1 MILSLSFFADNTGS
15 LLTKKAE
22 LHKPTKHQQNMNGNI
37 LFPQSPEEYNE
48 PHTSSTQLSP
58 ICSNESKQS
67 AELAGSPGSTTS
79 LRNDAEPPGT
89 TGRGSVRDHDSVS
102 TAGRDQ
108 GTVSGTGRKATGMQ
122 KAREQQEQSGS
133 ARGNLGSPVVLTNGL
148 HTEPEVAK
156 EKDGDGK
163 KDTGRQS
170 QAATRTGGVALDEK
184 LLTNQIL
191 FTETLGNAGLPPCR
205 NMAELADPEDED
217 EQISFAAADAKLS
230 CSDDDREDFAFKDIR
245 DGFSSTFEKIV
256 ESDLMKGTYY
266 SSLDSLDVLSL
277 TDETDSCVSFE
288 APLTPLIQQRTKE
301 SSELLEQKLLAH
313 RKDILEPTMTD
324 RQEEAMAKVMDGDFG
339 SPLKHSLTSSRSEN
353 VLSRASLKNVPNGY
367 HADRVEEDAAN
378 LMNSISDANIKDT
391 LSDSDSDI
399 GSTEQLDQ
407 GSTDTLVNGCKADS
421 EAAKRLAKRLYHL
434 EGFKHC
440 DVARQLGKNNEFSKL
455 VAEEY
460 LRFFDFTGLTLD
472 KALRTFLKAF
482 PLMGETQERERVL
495 IHFSRRYCHCNPEES
510 TSEDGI
516 HTLTCALMLLN
527 TDLHGHNIGKKMS
540 CQQFTGNL
548 DGLNDGKD
556 FSKDLLK
563 ALYNSIKNEKLEWAI
578 DEDELRKSL
587 SELVDD
593 KVGASAK
600 KMTRIVDGSNPFLDV
615 PQAQNAVTYKHGIL
629 TRKTHADM
637 DGKRTPRGRRGW
649 KKFYAVLKGTILYL
663 QKDEYKPDKE
673 LSEVDLKNAI
683 RIHHALATKAS
694 DYSKKSNVLK
704 LKTADWRV
712 FLFQAPINLVA
723 AIFSAPAF
731 PAAICSMK
739 KFCRPLLP
747 SSTTKLCQE
756 EQLQSHEN
764 KMRQI
769 SDELTEHKLHPIVKG
784 LKSKEAEEYR
794 LKEHY
799 LIFEKSRYETY
810 INLLRVKMKAGT
822 DDLEKIEA
830 NLFTM
835 ETEESSLRK
844 TYSSPSISQGP
855 MPAVNRQ
862 PDKNVPEHD
871 PSSNQ

>member
-1 MILSLSFFADNTGS
+1 MSESSPLPWSAADEGEPPSPGPQPSPPALSDEESPPSPPAEPASGRASPRHDAQPSPAEGEQRDEHVAAVTEAGERLSEQGQGAASEGGR
-15 LLTKKAE
+15 AE
-22 LHKPTKHQQNMNGNI
+22 RAGLANGVGRERRDTAG
-37 LFPQSPEEYNE
+37 PSSPE
-48 PHTSSTQLSP
+48 LGDRGSP
-58 ICSNESKQS
+58 SPQRASGALSKQ
-67 AELAGSPGSTTS
+67 
-79 LRNDAEPPGT
+79 RWH
-89 TGRGSVRDHDSVS
+89 SV
-102 TAGRDQ
+102 
-108 GTVSGTGRKATGMQ
+108 
-122 KAREQQEQSGS
+122 
-133 ARGNLGSPVVLTNGL
+133 LGSS
-148 HTEPEVAK
+148 E
-156 EKDGDGK
+156 
-163 KDTGRQS
+163 
-170 QAATRTGGVALDEK
+170 ALSADE
-184 LLTNQIL
+184 
-191 FTETLGNAGLPPCR
+191 
-205 NMAELADPEDED
+205 AE
-217 EQISFAAADAKLS
+217 EQFGFASGDAKLS
-230 CSDDDREDFAFKDIR
+230 CSDDDREHFQFKDIR

-288 APLTPLIQQRTKE
+288 APLTPLIQQRAKE
-301 SSELLEQKLLAH
+301 SPELLEQKLAAQQREALHHMAAD
-313 RKDILEPTMTD
+313 K
-324 RQEEAMAKVMDGDFG
+324 QEQGAAKPAEGDFG
-339 SPLKHSLTSSRSEN
+339 SPLRHSITSSRSEN
-353 VLSRASLKNVPNGY
+353 VLSRLSLKSIPNGF
-367 HADRVEEDAAN
+367 HVESSEEDATKII
-378 LMNSISDANIKDT
+378 NSISDASLKDT
-391 LSDSDSDI
+391 LSDSDSDM

-407 GSTDTLVNGCKADS
+407 GSTDTLANGCRADS
-421 EAAKRLAKRLYHL
+421 EAAKRLAKRLYNL
-434 EGFKHC
+434 EGFKRC

-460 LRFFDFTGLTLD
+460 LSFFDFTGLTLD

-540 CQQFTGNL
+540 CQQFIANL

-556 FSKDLLK
+556 FTKDLLK
-563 ALYNSIKNEKLEWAI
+563 TLYNSIKNEKLEWAI

-593 KVGASAK
+593 KFGASAK
-600 KMTRIVDGSNPFLDV
+600 KVTRIVDSSNPFLDI
-615 PQAQNAVTYKHGIL
+615 PQALNAVTYKHGVL

-649 KKFYAVLKGTILYL
+649 KKFYAVLKGTVLYL
-663 QKDEYKPDKE
+663 QKDEYKPDKD

-683 RIHHALATKAS
+683 RVHHALATKAS

-712 FLFQAPINLVA
+712 FLFQAPSKEEMLSWILRINLVA

-747 SSTTKLCQE
+747 SSMTKLCQE
-756 EQLQSHEN
+756 EQLRSHEN
-764 KMRQI
+764 KMKQI
-769 SDELTEHKLHPIVKG
+769 ADELAEHKLHPVEKS

-810 INLLRVKMKAGT
+810 INLLCMKIKVGT
-822 DDLEKIEA
+822 DDLERIETSFFKVEA
-830 NLFTM
+830 DDLA
-835 ETEESSLRK
+835 LRK
-844 TYSSPSISQGP
+844 THSSPSLSQGH
-855 MPAVNRQ
+855 MSISCKAEKDILEQNT
-862 PDKNVPEHD
+862 
-871 PSSNQ
+871 

>member
-1 MILSLSFFADNTGS
+1 
-15 LLTKKAE
+15 
-22 LHKPTKHQQNMNGNI
+22 
-37 LFPQSPEEYNE
+37 
-48 PHTSSTQLSP
+48 
-58 ICSNESKQS
+58 
-67 AELAGSPGSTTS
+67 
-79 LRNDAEPPGT
+79 
-89 TGRGSVRDHDSVS
+89 
-102 TAGRDQ
+102 
-108 GTVSGTGRKATGMQ
+108 
-122 KAREQQEQSGS
+122 
-133 ARGNLGSPVVLTNGL
+133 
-148 HTEPEVAK
+148 
-156 EKDGDGK
+156 
-163 KDTGRQS
+163 
-170 QAATRTGGVALDEK
+170 
-184 LLTNQIL
+184 
-191 FTETLGNAGLPPCR
+191 
-205 NMAELADPEDED
+205 
-217 EQISFAAADAKLS
+217 
-230 CSDDDREDFAFKDIR
+230 
-245 DGFSSTFEKIV
+245 
-256 ESDLMKGTYY
+256 MKGTYY

-301 SSELLEQKLLAH
+301 SSELLEQKLIAH
-313 RKDILEPTMTD
+313 QKEALGPMTAD
-324 RQEEAMAKVMDGDFG
+324 KQEEAMAKAMDGDFG
-339 SPLKHSLTSSRSEN
+339 SPLKHSITSSQSEN
-353 VLSRASLKNVPNGY
+353 VLSRASLKSIPNGY
-367 HADRVEEDAAN
+367 HVERLEEDATK
-378 LMNSISDANIKDT
+378 LINSISDASIKDT
-391 LSDSDSDI
+391 LSDSDSDM

-407 GSTDTLVNGCKADS
+407 GSTDTLANGCKADN

-472 KALRTFLKAF
+472 KALRAFLKAF

-495 IHFSRRYCHCNPEES
+495 IHFSHRYCHCNPEES

-527 TDLHGHNIGKKMS
+527 TDLHGHVNIGKKMS
-540 CQQFTGNL
+540 CHQFTANL
-548 DGLNDGKD
+548 DGLNDGQD
-556 FSKDLLK
+556 FAKDLLK
-563 ALYNSIKNEKLEWAI
+563 TLYNSIKNEKLEWAI

-593 KVGASAK
+593 KLGASAK
-600 KMTRIVDGSNPFLDV
+600 KVTRIVDGSNPFLDV
-615 PQAQNAVTYKHGIL
+615 PQVQNAVTYKHGIL

-663 QKDEYKPDKE
+663 QKDEYKPDKD

-712 FLFQAPINLVA
+712 FLFQAPSKGEMLSWILRINLVA

-747 SSTTKLCQE
+747 ACTTKLCQE

-769 SDELTEHKLHPIVKG
+769 ADELTEHKLHPIVKG

-810 INLLRVKMKAGT
+810 ISLLCAKIKAGT
-822 DDLEKIEA
+822 DDLEKIET

-835 ETEESSLRK
+835 ETEDISLRK
-844 TYSSPSISQGP
+844 TYSSPSISQGQLP
-855 MPAVNRQ
+855 VNSKAEQDITDQNTSGSAVGMHSTAINSQ
-862 PDKNVPEHD
+862 FTAASLVPV
-871 PSSNQ
+871 PSASASWTSKQL

>member
-1 MILSLSFFADNTGS
+1 MSESSPLPCSAA
-15 LLTKKAE
+15 AE
-22 LHKPTKHQQNMNGNI
+22 
-37 LFPQSPEEYNE
+37 SE
-48 PHTSSTQLSP
+48 PR
-58 ICSNESKQS
+58 
-67 AELAGSPGSTTS
+67 SPGSQPS
-79 LRNDAEPPGT
+79 PLSCGAGDEQQRQAAEPASGRASPRSDAQPSRAQGEQRHQHLEAVTEPGERLGEP
-89 TGRGSVRDHDSVS
+89 GRGSGAGGAADGAVLANGVDTALAPGRERPQDGDTPGRSSPELGDSGS
-102 TAGRDQ
+102 PSLQTA
-108 GTVSGTGRKATGMQ
+108 SGTLSKERWH
-122 KAREQQEQSGS
+122 SV
-133 ARGNLGSPVVLTNGL
+133 LGSS
-148 HTEPEVAK
+148 E
-156 EKDGDGK
+156 
-163 KDTGRQS
+163 
-170 QAATRTGGVALDEK
+170 ALSADE
-184 LLTNQIL
+184 
-191 FTETLGNAGLPPCR
+191 
-205 NMAELADPEDED
+205 AE
-217 EQISFAAADAKLS
+217 EQFGFASGDAKLS
-230 CSDDDREDFAFKDIR
+230 CSDDDREHFQFKDIR

-288 APLTPLIQQRTKE
+288 APLTPLIQQRAKE
-301 SSELLEQKLLAH
+301 SPELLEQKLAAQQREALHHMAAD
-313 RKDILEPTMTD
+313 K
-324 RQEEAMAKVMDGDFG
+324 QEQAAAKPAEGDFG
-339 SPLKHSLTSSRSEN
+339 SPLRHSITSSRSEN
-353 VLSRASLKNVPNGY
+353 VLSRLSLKSIPNGF
-367 HADRVEEDAAN
+367 HVESSEEDATKII
-378 LMNSISDANIKDT
+378 NSISDASLKDT
-391 LSDSDSDI
+391 LSDSDSDM

-407 GSTDTLVNGCKADS
+407 GSTDTLANGCRADS
-421 EAAKRLAKRLYHL
+421 EAAKRLAKRLYNL
-434 EGFKHC
+434 EGFKRC

-460 LRFFDFTGLTLD
+460 LSFFDFTGLTLD

-495 IHFSRRYCHCNPEES
+495 IHFSRRYCQCNPEES

-540 CQQFTGNL
+540 CQQFIANL

-556 FSKDLLK
+556 FAKDLLK
-563 ALYNSIKNEKLEWAI
+563 TLYNSIKNEKLEWAI

-593 KVGASAK
+593 KFGASAK
-600 KMTRIVDGSNPFLDV
+600 KVTRIVDSSNPFLDI
-615 PQAQNAVTYKHGIL
+615 PQALNAVTYKHGVL

-649 KKFYAVLKGTILYL
+649 KKFYAVLKGTVLYL
-663 QKDEYKPDKE
+663 QKDEYKPDKD

-683 RIHHALATKAS
+683 RVHHALATKAS

-712 FLFQAPINLVA
+712 FLFQAPSKEEMLSWILRINLVA

-747 SSTTKLCQE
+747 SSMTKLCQE
-756 EQLQSHEN
+756 EQLRSHEN
-764 KMRQI
+764 KMKQI
-769 SDELTEHKLHPIVKG
+769 ADELAEHKLHPVEKS

-810 INLLRVKMKAGT
+810 INLLCMKIKVGT
-822 DDLEKIEA
+822 DDLERIETSFFKVEA
-830 NLFTM
+830 DDLA
-835 ETEESSLRK
+835 LRK
-844 TYSSPSISQGP
+844 THSSPSLSQGH
-855 MPAVNRQ
+855 MSISCKAEKDILEQNT
-862 PDKNVPEHD
+862 
-871 PSSNQ
+871 

>member
-1 MILSLSFFADNTGS
+1 MSESRHFPLSVASS
-15 LLTKKAE
+15 SE
-22 LHKPTKHQQNMNGNI
+22 LHSSGSQPAVQACSDGDEQLGQPPEPASRKA
-37 LFPQSPEEYNE
+37 SP
-48 PHTSSTQLSP
+48 PD
-58 ICSNESKQS
+58 
-67 AELAGSPGSTTS
+67 
-79 LRNDAEPPGT
+79 DAEPGQ
-89 TGRGSVRDHDSVS
+89 GADGVRRGCGDKHLAASV
-102 TAGRDQ
+102 G
-108 GTVSGTGRKATGMQ
+108 
-122 KAREQQEQSGS
+122 
-133 ARGNLGSPVVLTNGL
+133 
-148 HTEPEVAK
+148 AK
-156 EKDGDGK
+156 EKGSEAYTLSDSEGCVGP
-163 KDTGRQS
+163 
-170 QAATRTGGVALDEK
+170 ALD
-184 LLTNQIL
+184 N
-191 FTETLGNAGLPPCR
+191 GVD
-205 NMAELADPEDED
+205 AELSAGGEAVRLQQQDSSVPSPSSVDSGERGSLAPEARIQALGKLHLHGFLGSSEMLSSNETED
-217 EQISFAAADAKLS
+217 QLRFAAGNAKLS
-230 CSDDDREDFAFKDIR
+230 CSEDDKEHFQFKDIR

-288 APLTPLIQQRTKE
+288 APLTPLIQQRVKE
-301 SSELLEQKLLAH
+301 SPELLEQKLVAQQREALHHMAAD
-313 RKDILEPTMTD
+313 K
-324 RQEEAMAKVMDGDFG
+324 QEQAAVKPVEGDFG
-339 SPLKHSLTSSRSEN
+339 SPLRHSITSSRSEN
-353 VLSRASLKNVPNGY
+353 VLSRLSLKNIPNGF
-367 HADRVEEDAAN
+367 HVESSEEEATKII
-378 LMNSISDANIKDT
+378 NSISDASLKDA
-391 LSDSDSDI
+391 LSDSDSDM

-407 GSTDTLVNGCKADS
+407 GSTDTLANGCRADS
-421 EAAKRLAKRLYHL
+421 EAAKRLAKRLYNL
-434 EGFKHC
+434 EGFKRC

-460 LRFFDFTGLTLD
+460 LSFFDFTGLTLD

-495 IHFSRRYCHCNPEES
+495 IHFSRRYCQCNPEES

-540 CQQFTGNL
+540 CQQFIANL

-556 FSKDLLK
+556 FAKDLLK
-563 ALYNSIKNEKLEWAI
+563 TLYNSIKNEKLEWAI

-593 KVGASAK
+593 KFGASAK
-600 KMTRIVDGSNPFLDV
+600 KVTRIVDSSNPFLDI
-615 PQAQNAVTYKHGIL
+615 PQALNAVTYKHGVL

-663 QKDEYKPDKE
+663 QKDEYKPDKD

-683 RIHHALATKAS
+683 RVHHALATKAS

-712 FLFQAPINLVA
+712 FLFQAPSKEEMLSWILRINLVA

-747 SSTTKLCQE
+747 SSMTKLCQE
-756 EQLQSHEN
+756 EQLRSHEN
-764 KMRQI
+764 KMKQI
-769 SDELTEHKLHPIVKG
+769 ADELAEHKSHPVEKS

-799 LIFEKSRYETY
+799 LIFEVPNKEG
-810 INLLRVKMKAGT
+810 I
-822 DDLEKIEA
+822 
-830 NLFTM
+830 LF
-835 ETEESSLRK
+835 SVH
-844 TYSSPSISQGP
+844 ISVFQ
-855 MPAVNRQ
+855 
-862 PDKNVPEHD
+862 KHL
-871 PSSNQ
+871 

>member
-1 MILSLSFFADNTGS
+1 MVSPWSS
-15 LLTKKAE
+15 YE
-22 LHKPTKHQQNMNGNI
+22 LV
-37 LFPQSPEEYNE
+37 E
-48 PHTSSTQLSP
+48 
-58 ICSNESKQS
+58 
-67 AELAGSPGSTTS
+67 
-79 LRNDAEPPGT
+79 
-89 TGRGSVRDHDSVS
+89 
-102 TAGRDQ
+102 
-108 GTVSGTGRKATGMQ
+108 
-122 KAREQQEQSGS
+122 
-133 ARGNLGSPVVLTNGL
+133 
-148 HTEPEVAK
+148 TE
-156 EKDGDGK
+156 
-163 KDTGRQS
+163 
-170 QAATRTGGVALDEK
+170 
-184 LLTNQIL
+184 
-191 FTETLGNAGLPPCR
+191 
-205 NMAELADPEDED
+205 
-217 EQISFAAADAKLS
+217 AKLS
-230 CSDDDREDFAFKDIR
+230 YSDDEREDFAFKDIR

-288 APLTPLIQQRTKE
+288 APLTPLIQQRSKE

-313 RKDILEPTMTD
+313 QRDVLEPMITD
-324 RQEEAMAKVMDGDFG
+324 KQAEAMAKAMDSDFG
-339 SPLKHSLTSSRSEN
+339 SPLKHSITSSRSEN
-353 VLSRASLKNVPNGY
+353 VLSRASLKNIPNGY
-367 HADRVEEDAAN
+367 HVESAEEDATM

-391 LSDSDSDI
+391 LSDSDSDM

-407 GSTDTLVNGCKADS
+407 GSTDTLVNGCKADG

-495 IHFSRRYCHCNPEES
+495 IHFSHRYCQCNPEES

-540 CQQFTGNL
+540 CQQFTANL
-548 DGLNDGKD
+548 DGLNDGSD
-556 FSKDLLK
+556 FAKDLLK
-563 ALYNSIKNEKLEWAI
+563 TLYNSIKNEKLEWAI

-593 KVGASAK
+593 KFGASSK
-600 KMTRIVDGSNPFLDV
+600 KMARIVDGSNPFLDV
-615 PQAQNAVTYKHGIL
+615 PQAQNAITYKHGIL

-704 LKTADWRV
+704 LKQQTGEC
-712 FLFQAPINLVA
+712 P
-723 AIFSAPAF
+723 
-731 PAAICSMK
+731 
-739 KFCRPLLP
+739 LP
-747 SSTTKLCQE
+747 SSVSGTGEAMSAHMSISVDILFSLSVNLLQE

-764 KMRQI
+764 KMKQTV
-769 SDELTEHKLHPIVKG
+769 DELTEHKLHPIAKG

-810 INLLRVKMKAGT
+810 INLLCVKIKAGT

-835 ETEESSLRK
+835 ETEDSSLRK
-844 TYSSPSISQGP
+844 TYSSPSISQGQLS
-855 MPAVNRQ
+855 AANSKVEKDVTEQNT
-862 PDKNVPEHD
+862 
-871 PSSNQ
+871 SSNQ

>member
-1 MILSLSFFADNTGS
+1 MSETSPLPWSAAD
-15 LLTKKAE
+15 E
-22 LHKPTKHQQNMNGNI
+22 C
-37 LFPQSPEEYNE
+37 E
-48 PHTSSTQLSP
+48 PH
-58 ICSNESKQS
+58 
-67 AELAGSPGSTTS
+67 SPGSQPS
-79 LRNDAEPPGT
+79 PLACSDGDEQPSQPAEPASGRASPRHDAQPSRAEGERGDQRDEHLEAVTEPGERLSEQ
-89 TGRGSVRDHDSVS
+89 G
-102 TAGRDQ
+102 Q
-108 GTVSGTGRKATGMQ
+108 GTGA
-122 KAREQQEQSGS
+122 ASGS
-133 ARGNLGSPVVLTNGL
+133 GRADGAVLTNGVDAAL
-148 HTEPEVAK
+148 AAGRERPPLQPQ
-156 EKDGDGK
+156 DGD
-163 KDTGRQS
+163 TPGRS
-170 QAATRTGGVALDEK
+170 SPELGDRGSPSLEIPSGALSKERWHSVLGSSEALSADE
-184 LLTNQIL
+184 
-191 FTETLGNAGLPPCR
+191 
-205 NMAELADPEDED
+205 AE
-217 EQISFAAADAKLS
+217 EQFGFASGDAKLS
-230 CSDDDREDFAFKDIR
+230 CSDDDREHFQFKDIR

-288 APLTPLIQQRTKE
+288 APLTPLIQQRAKE
-301 SSELLEQKLLAH
+301 SPELLEQKLAAQQREALHHMAAD
-313 RKDILEPTMTD
+313 K
-324 RQEEAMAKVMDGDFG
+324 QEQAAAKAAEGDFG
-339 SPLKHSLTSSRSEN
+339 SPLRHSITSSRSEN
-353 VLSRASLKNVPNGY
+353 VLSRLSLKSIPNGF
-367 HADRVEEDAAN
+367 HVEGSEEDATKII
-378 LMNSISDANIKDT
+378 NSISDASLKDT
-391 LSDSDSDI
+391 LSDSDSDM

-407 GSTDTLVNGCKADS
+407 GSTDTLANGCRADS
-421 EAAKRLAKRLYHL
+421 EAAKRLAKRLYNL
-434 EGFKHC
+434 EGFKRC

-460 LRFFDFTGLTLD
+460 LSFFDFTGLTLD

-495 IHFSRRYCHCNPEES
+495 IHFSRRYCQCNPEES

-540 CQQFTGNL
+540 CQQFIANL

-556 FSKDLLK
+556 FAKDLLK
-563 ALYNSIKNEKLEWAI
+563 TLYNSIKNEKLEWAI

-593 KVGASAK
+593 KFGASAK
-600 KMTRIVDGSNPFLDV
+600 KVTRIVDSSNPFLDI
-615 PQAQNAVTYKHGIL
+615 PQALNAVTYKHGVL

-649 KKFYAVLKGTILYL
+649 KKFYAVLKGTVLYL
-663 QKDEYKPDKE
+663 QKDEYKPDKD

-683 RIHHALATKAS
+683 RVHHALATKAS

-712 FLFQAPINLVA
+712 FLFQAPSKEEMLSWILRINLVA

-747 SSTTKLCQE
+747 SSMTKLCQE
-756 EQLQSHEN
+756 EQLRSHEN
-764 KMRQI
+764 KMKQI
-769 SDELTEHKLHPIVKG
+769 ADELAEHKLHPVEKS

-810 INLLRVKMKAGT
+810 INLLCMKIKVGT
-822 DDLEKIEA
+822 DDLERIETSFFKVEA
-830 NLFTM
+830 DDIA
-835 ETEESSLRK
+835 LRK
-844 TYSSPSISQGP
+844 THSSPSLSQGH
-855 MPAVNRQ
+855 MSLSCKAEKDILEQNT
-862 PDKNVPEHD
+862 
-871 PSSNQ
+871 

>member
-1 MILSLSFFADNTGS
+1 WGAD
-15 LLTKKAE
+15 
-22 LHKPTKHQQNMNGNI
+22 
-37 LFPQSPEEYNE
+37 
-48 PHTSSTQLSP
+48 
-58 ICSNESKQS
+58 
-67 AELAGSPGSTTS
+67 
-79 LRNDAEPPGT
+79 
-89 TGRGSVRDHDSVS
+89 
-102 TAGRDQ
+102 
-108 GTVSGTGRKATGMQ
+108 
-122 KAREQQEQSGS
+122 
-133 ARGNLGSPVVLTNGL
+133 
-148 HTEPEVAK
+148 
-156 EKDGDGK
+156 
-163 KDTGRQS
+163 
-170 QAATRTGGVALDEK
+170 
-184 LLTNQIL
+184 
-191 FTETLGNAGLPPCR
+191 
-205 NMAELADPEDED
+205 
-217 EQISFAAADAKLS
+217 FAAAEAKLS
-230 CSDDDREDFAFKDIR
+230 YSDDEREDFAFKDIR

-288 APLTPLIQQRTKE
+288 APLTPLIQQRSKE

-313 RKDILEPTMTD
+313 QRDVLEPMITD
-324 RQEEAMAKVMDGDFG
+324 KQAEAMAKAMDSDFG
-339 SPLKHSLTSSRSEN
+339 SPLKHSITSSRSEN
-353 VLSRASLKNVPNGY
+353 VLSRASLKNIPNGY
-367 HADRVEEDAAN
+367 HVESAEEDATM

-391 LSDSDSDI
+391 LSDSDSDM

-407 GSTDTLVNGCKADS
+407 GSTDTLVNGCKADG

-495 IHFSRRYCHCNPEES
+495 IHFSHRYCQCNPEES

-540 CQQFTGNL
+540 CQQFTANL
-548 DGLNDGKD
+548 DGLNDGSD
-556 FSKDLLK
+556 FAKDLLK
-563 ALYNSIKNEKLEWAI
+563 TLYNSIKNEKLEWAI

-593 KVGASAK
+593 KFGASSK
-600 KMTRIVDGSNPFLDV
+600 KMARIVDGSNPFLDV
-615 PQAQNAVTYKHGIL
+615 PQAQNAITYKHGIL

-704 LKTADWRV
+704 LKQQTGEC
-712 FLFQAPINLVA
+712 P
-723 AIFSAPAF
+723 
-731 PAAICSMK
+731 
-739 KFCRPLLP
+739 LP
-747 SSTTKLCQE
+747 SSVSGTGEAMSAHMSISVDILFSLSVNLLQE

-764 KMRQI
+764 KMKQTV
-769 SDELTEHKLHPIVKG
+769 DELTEHKLHPIAKG

-810 INLLRVKMKAGT
+810 INLLCVKIKAGT

-835 ETEESSLRK
+835 ETEDSSLRK
-844 TYSSPSISQGP
+844 TYSSPSISQGQLS
-855 MPAVNRQ
+855 AANSKVEKDVTEQNT
-862 PDKNVPEHD
+862 
-871 PSSNQ
+871 SSNQ

>member
-1 MILSLSFFADNTGS
+1 
-15 LLTKKAE
+15 
-22 LHKPTKHQQNMNGNI
+22 MNRNI
-37 LFPQSPEEYNE
+37 FPSPPEEYNE
-48 PHTSSTQLSP
+48 PHTSSVQVTT
-58 ICSNESKQS
+58 ITTESKGP
-67 AELAGSPGSTTS
+67 AEPAESPSISSNIRNDIELPGSMDNRS
-79 LRNDAEPPGT
+79 LEDGDCVSNASRHKRT
-89 TGRGSVRDHDSVS
+89 VTGIWGE
-102 TAGRDQ
+102 TE
-108 GTVSGTGRKATGMQ
+108 MQ
-122 KAREQQEQSGS
+122 EEKGWQAQSGHTGDGIS
-133 ARGNLGSPVVLTNGL
+133 SLVLTNGL
-148 HTEPEVAK
+148 HTETEPGQERDAK
-156 EKDGDGK
+156 GGER
-163 KDTGRQS
+163 RQAQITPRMGS
-170 QAATRTGGVALDEK
+170 TDLEES
-184 LLTNQIL
+184 LLTNKLL
-191 FTETLGNAGLPPCR
+191 FSETLSKAGLQSHQDV
-205 NMAELADPEDED
+205 AELLDPEDGD
-217 EQISFAAADAKLS
+217 EQISFAAAEAKLS
-230 CSDDDREDFAFKDIR
+230 YSDDEREDFAFKDIR

-288 APLTPLIQQRTKE
+288 APLTPLIQQRSKE

-313 RKDILEPTMTD
+313 QRDVLEPMITD
-324 RQEEAMAKVMDGDFG
+324 KQAEAMAKAMDSDFG
-339 SPLKHSLTSSRSEN
+339 SPLKHSITSSRSEN
-353 VLSRASLKNVPNGY
+353 VLSRASLKNIPNGY
-367 HADRVEEDAAN
+367 HVESAEEDATM

-391 LSDSDSDI
+391 LSDSDSDM

-407 GSTDTLVNGCKADS
+407 GSTDTLVNGCKADG

-495 IHFSRRYCHCNPEES
+495 IHFSHRYCQCNPEES

-527 TDLHGHNIGKKMS
+527 TDLHGHVNIGKKMS
-540 CQQFTGNL
+540 CQQFTANL
-548 DGLNDGKD
+548 DGLNDGSD
-556 FSKDLLK
+556 FAKDLLK
-563 ALYNSIKNEKLEWAI
+563 TLYNSIKNEKLEWAI

-593 KVGASAK
+593 KFGASSK
-600 KMTRIVDGSNPFLDV
+600 KMARIVDGSNPFLDV
-615 PQAQNAVTYKHGIL
+615 PQAQNAITYKHGIL

-712 FLFQAPINLVA
+712 FLFQAPSKGEMLSWILRINLVA

-747 SSTTKLCQE
+747 SSITKLCQE

-764 KMRQI
+764 KMKQTV
-769 SDELTEHKLHPIVKG
+769 DELTEHKLHPIAKG

-810 INLLRVKMKAGT
+810 INLLCVKIKAGT

-835 ETEESSLRK
+835 ETEDSSLRK
-844 TYSSPSISQGP
+844 TYSSPSISQGQLS
-855 MPAVNRQ
+855 AANSKVEKDVTEQNT
-862 PDKNVPEHD
+862 
-871 PSSNQ
+871 SSNQ

>member
-1 MILSLSFFADNTGS
+1 
-15 LLTKKAE
+15 
-22 LHKPTKHQQNMNGNI
+22 MNRNI
-37 LFPQSPEEYNE
+37 LFPSPPEEYNE
-48 PHTSSTQLSP
+48 PHTSSAQVTTIISENKQPAQPAESP
-58 ICSNESKQS
+58 SI
-67 AELAGSPGSTTS
+67 TS
-79 LRNDAEPPGT
+79 SIRNDTEPPGSMDNRSLED
-89 TGRGSVRDHDSVS
+89 GIYLSNANRHK
-102 TAGRDQ
+102 
-108 GTVSGTGRKATGMQ
+108 GTVAGAWRETEMQ
-122 KAREQQEQSGS
+122 KEKGWQEQSGS
-133 ARGNLGSPVVLTNGL
+133 TGDGISSLVFTNGL
-148 HTEPEVAK
+148 HTETESEPGKERDDKGGAK
-156 EKDGDGK
+156 
-163 KDTGRQS
+163 RQA
-170 QAATRTGGVALDEK
+170 QITPRTGSADLEERLLKNK
-184 LLTNQIL
+184 LLFSEPL
-191 FTETLGNAGLPPCR
+191 SKAGFQSHR
-205 NMAELADPEDED
+205 DVSELLDPEDGED
-217 EQISFAAADAKLS
+217 QISFAAAEAKLS
-230 CSDDDREDFAFKDIR
+230 YSDDDRDDFAFKDIR

-301 SSELLEQKLLAH
+301 SSELLEQKLLVH
-313 RKDILEPTMTD
+313 RKDLLEPVLTD
-324 RQEEAMAKVMDGDFG
+324 KEEEAMAKALDSEFG
-339 SPLKHSLTSSRSEN
+339 SPLKHSITSSRSEN
-353 VLSRASLKNVPNGY
+353 VLSRASLKNIPNGY
-367 HADRVEEDAAN
+367 HVERTEEDATK
-378 LMNSISDANIKDT
+378 LMNSISDTNIKDA
-391 LSDSDSDI
+391 LSDSDSDM

-407 GSTDTLVNGCKADS
+407 GSTDTLVNGCKADG

-495 IHFSRRYCHCNPEES
+495 IHFSHRYCQCNPEES

-540 CQQFTGNL
+540 CQQFTANL

-556 FSKDLLK
+556 FAKDLLK
-563 ALYNSIKNEKLEWAI
+563 ALYNSIKNEKLEWAM

-593 KVGASAK
+593 KFGASAK

-615 PQAQNAVTYKHGIL
+615 PQAQNAITYKHGIL

-712 FLFQAPINLVA
+712 FLFQAPSKGEMLSWILRINLVA

-747 SSTTKLCQE
+747 SSITKICQE
-756 EQLQSHEN
+756 EQLQSHES
-764 KMRQI
+764 KMKQI
-769 SDELTEHKLHPIVKG
+769 VDELTEHKLHPVAKG

-799 LIFEKSRYETY
+799 LIFEKSRYDTY
-810 INLLRVKMKAGT
+810 INLLCVKIKAGT

-835 ETEESSLRK
+835 ETEDSSLRK
-844 TYSSPSISQGP
+844 TCSSPSISQGQV
-855 MPAVNRQ
+855 PAVNSKVEKDVIEQ
-862 PDKNVPEHD
+862 ST
-871 PSSNQ
+871 SSNQ